1 MRLPFLLV
9 LALLALPVAAGTSR
23 AADAPPGAT
32 SCSGCHPMH
41 AKVNSPVTVLAG
53 RKAAEIAAAMG
64 SYRDGAWVSTIMT
77 RIAKGFTDIEIDAIA
92 DWYAK
97 QKP

>member
-1 MRLPFLLV
+1 MRLPFLCV
-9 LALLALPVAAGTSR
+9 LALLAVPVAAGTSR
-23 AADAPPGAT
+23 AADAPPGAS

-41 AKVNSPVTVLAG
+41 AKVASPVTVLAG

-64 SYRDGAWVSTIMT
+64 NYRDGAWVSTIMT
-77 RIAKGFTDIEIDAIA
+77 RIAKGFTDNEIDAIA